1 MACTIK
7 KVKHLFWYMVLVTV
21 VVLIWSPQTM
31 VKMVVASQHAP
42 RDARE
47 NRRLRPSS
55 YMKEEVNG
63 GDEERRLNI
72 DLNLPALPDNLFK
85 VLKIDPEV
93 GEKIEA
99 TIPEVGEKLEAKV
112 PEVDENF
119 EGWIPEVDEKIEAT
133 IPEVDE
139 NVKSLLKNTRLHEW
153 ANFPKDTT
161 VEEYIN
167 AAIVKLTE
175 LVTKNG
181 KETVA
186 SMLKAAKNDPAT
198 KQIAANLERILV
210 LSHELNEDAFKML
223 SVGQA
228 DLRAFLASP
237 LLKNYLELH
246 LQLTGDFSLGPLVT
260 MLLEHYSDAALA
272 KKLLEVHSKD
282 AAAEMAEEV
291 STYHTDHWENTYS
304 GEILFERLGLK
315 KAGIH
320 MVDSPVWDTWTM
332 YMAMRK
338 GINKFAEPDLAE
350 VAIPVLRKNFHDKV
364 LLDWFNAAKTDAGV
378 TRAGFLKTALDE
390 ARTAEGK
397 APLTISK
404 RKGIDNELLVPTK
417 RQRIDDGQ

>member
-1 MACTIK
+1 MACSIK

-31 VKMVVASQHAP
+31 VKMMVASQHAP
-42 RDARE
+42 KNTRE
-47 NRRLRPSS
+47 NRQLRPSS
-55 YMKEEVNG
+55 STSEEGNG
-63 GDEERRLNI
+63 DDEERVRVP
-72 DLNLPALPDNLFK
+72 DLNLPALPDNLLN
-85 VLKIDPEV
+85 VLKI
-93 GEKIEA
+93 K
-99 TIPEVGEKLEAKV
+99 
-112 PEVDENF
+112 PEVDGKLIPKVGDNF
-119 EGWIPEVDEKIEAT
+119 KAT

-139 NVKSLLKNTRLHEW
+139 NVKSLLKSTRLLEW
-153 ANFPKDTT
+153 VNSMGHTT
-161 VEEYIN
+161 KEEYID

-181 KETVA
+181 KEMVA

-291 STYHTDHWENTYS
+291 STYHTDHWENTSS

-320 MVDSPVWDTWTM
+320 MVDSPVWDTWAM

>member
-1 MACTIK
+1 MACSIK

-31 VKMVVASQHAP
+31 VKMMVASQHAP
-42 RDARE
+42 KNTRE
-47 NRRLRPSS
+47 NRQLRPSS
-55 YMKEEVNG
+55 STSEEGNG
-63 GDEERRLNI
+63 DDEERVRVP
-72 DLNLPALPDNLFK
+72 DLNLPALPDNLLN
-85 VLKIDPEV
+85 VLKI
-93 GEKIEA
+93 K
-99 TIPEVGEKLEAKV
+99 
-112 PEVDENF
+112 PEVDGKLIPKVGDNF
-119 EGWIPEVDEKIEAT
+119 KAT

-139 NVKSLLKNTRLHEW
+139 NVKSLLKSTRLLEW
-153 ANFPKDTT
+153 VNSMGHTT
-161 VEEYIN
+161 KEEYIN

-237 LLKNYLELH
+237 LLKKYLELH

-291 STYHTDHWENTYS
+291 STYHTDHWENTSS

-320 MVDSPVWDTWTM
+320 MVDSPVWDTWAM